1 MNQEVKQMRKHYHS
15 GFTLIE
21 LMIVV
26 AIIGILAAIA
36 YPAYQDQMRKAR
48 RSDAHAAL
56 TQAAALQERIY
67 MDTNS
72 YSNDIDDIGGNTSPE
87 GYYTIAVTNPSCSST
102 VGATTYYSCFVLTA
116 TPNVADPDCP
126 TVTLDE
132 KGIKG
137 PSTDCW

>member
-1 MNQEVKQMRKHYHS
+1 MNQEVRQMRKHYHS

-36 YPAYQDQMRKAR
+36 YPAYQDQMRKSR

-67 MDTNS
+67 MDTNQ
-72 YSNDIDDIGGNTSPE
+72 YSSDIDDIGGNTSPE
-87 GYYTIAVTNPSCSST
+87 GYYTISVTNPGC
-102 VGATTYYSCFVLTA
+102 TTNYSCFTLTA
-116 TPNVADPDCP
+116 TPNIADPDCP